1 MNSKAVAVNA
11 ISLVA
16 IITIITILSLI
27 GLYSYIQGQTL
38 STNQATCFIKKANY
52 CLDWAKTNYDPSQ
65 PPYDWDTKSPYQCD
79 KVGVSKPQAKEACTG
94 APGQ

>member
-1 MNSKAVAVNA
+1 MLSKAVAVNA

-38 STNQATCFIKKANY
+38 ATNQATCFIKKSNY
-52 CLDWAKTNYDPSQ
+52 CLEWAKTGYDPSQ
-65 PPYDWDTKSPYQCD
+65 PPYDWDTRSPYKCD
-79 KVGVSKPQAKEACTG
+79 TVGVIKPQTEKDCTG
-94 APGQ
+94 V